1 MDDGDD
7 ASIVISLRHAC
18 PGGGDV
24 CVCVCVHVCVCI
36 YVCVPVSR
44 LDVCGFL
51 YISETCLSSS
61 LCLSVSTLVG
71 T

>member
-1 MDDGDD
+1 M
-7 ASIVISLRHAC
+7 
-18 PGGGDV
+18 
-24 CVCVCVHVCVCI
+24 CVCVHVCVCI